1 MIKPII
7 IIGSGGHASVLADI
21 LLQQEYTLLAAISPT
36 KSNSPIFNPIQ
47 HFDSDDDILQ
57 FSPDKVKLVN
67 GLGSLPDQNLRH
79 KLFDH
84 FSQLGYQ
91 FETVIS
97 RDALLSPYSSIAA
110 GAQVLTG
117 AIIQTGAVIGSNS
130 IVNSGAIV
138 EHDCHIGIHNHI
150 APGATICGGVHTGA
164 HVHIGTGANVIQGVS
179 IGKHCIVA
187 AGATV
192 TKDMPDNSIAYGY
205 RSKIEKRS

>member
-7 IIGSGGHASVLADI
+7 MIGSGGHASVLADI
-21 LLQQEYTLLAAISPT
+21 LLQQEYTILAAISPD
-36 KSNSPIFNPIQ
+36 KGSSPLFKNIQ

-57 FSPDKVKLVN
+57 FSPDEVKLVN
-67 GLGSLPDQNLRH
+67 GLGSLPNQNLRNE
-79 KLFDH
+79 LFDC

-97 RDALLSPYSSIAA
+97 RDAIVSTYSSIAA

-117 AIIQTGAVIGSNS
+117 AIIQTGAMIGSNS

-150 APGATICGGVHTGA
+150 APGVTICGGVQTGA
-164 HVHIGTGANVIQGVS
+164 HVHIGTGANVIQSVS
-179 IGKHCIVA
+179 IGKHSVVA

-205 RSKIEKRS
+205 RSKIERRS